1 MKRLTFA
8 LAGLLLLGATTG
20 AQAQSAPR
28 IGYINSQQ
36 IIDQAPGAQQ
46 AQQEWQQEMATIR
59 SEIQEMGQEL
69 EQMMAQYQQ
78 QELTLSPEAKANR
91 QAEIRQ
97 RQTEYQQ
104 RVQELQT
111 QAEQRQQELLQPFM
125 ERINAV
131 IEEIRAEGNYAFIFD
146 AATGAIISA
155 DPSLDLT
162 EEVLRRL
169 RAQAGQEGQ
178 EPQ

>member
-1 MKRLTFA
+1 MKRLPFV
-8 LAGLLLLGATTG
+8 LVGLLLLGVPAG
-20 AQAQSAPR
+20 AEAQSTPR

-36 IIDQAPGAQQ
+36 IIDQAPGAQA
-46 AQQEWQQEMATIR
+46 AQEEWEQEMVTIR
-59 SEIQEMGQEL
+59 AEIQEMGQEL
-69 EQMMAQYQQ
+69 EQLMTQYRQ

-91 QAEIRQ
+91 QAEIQQ

-104 RVQELQT
+104 RVEQLQG
-111 QAEQRQQELLQPFM
+111 QAEQKQQELLGPFM

-131 IEEIRAEGNYAFIFD
+131 IEQLRAEGDYAFIFD
-146 AATGAIISA
+146 AAAGAIISA

-162 EEVLRRL
+162 DEVLRRL
-169 RAQAGQEGQ
+169 RAQSGPEDD

>member
-8 LAGLLLLGATTG
+8 LMGLLLLGVTAG
-20 AQAQSAPR
+20 AEAQSTPR

-36 IIDQAPGAQQ
+36 IIDQAPGAQA
-46 AQQEWQQEMATIR
+46 AQQEWEQEMATIR
-59 SEIQEMGQEL
+59 SEIEQMGEEL
-69 EQMMAQYQQ
+69 EQLMAQYQQ

-104 RVQELQT
+104 RAQQLQS
-111 QAEQRQQELLQPFM
+111 QAEQKQQELLGPFM

-131 IEEIRAEGNYAFIFD
+131 IEELRAEGDYAFIFD
-146 AATGAIISA
+146 AAAGAIISA

-162 EEVLRRL
+162 EEVLQRL
-169 RAQAGQEGQ
+169 RAQSGQEND